1 LLNPYFFEQAIFS
14 IGHGNWLVVLFWLFI
29 IGTRLLFFE
38 KRALGMVTHCSGNS
52 RMARSTSD
60 RQIDPFDNFLGIGF
74 SMATGAGGTA
84 IQQKASA
91 GIDLL
96 ESDWMA
102 FRRDWYRVFTR
113 SHAIG
118 TSVRLCRYGL

>member
-1 LLNPYFFEQAIFS
+1 MKLTLRCITVDQLDNKHFS
-14 IGHGNWLVVLFWLFI
+14 HKQLVLVA
-29 IGTRLLFFE
+29 TP
-38 KRALGMVTHCSGNS
+38 V
-52 RMARSTSD
+52 STGV
-60 RQIDPFDNFLGIGF
+60 NFLGIGF